1 MINVI
6 LSSTLLTWDESQGR
20 REIGPFVHEETKK
33 RRIKTHGKQAT
44 AWAPF
49 FDLRLLFNDNN
60 NEVCSV
66 HYHHHHRHNTQNS
79 SQSMYMALT

>member
-1 MINVI
+1 MLFLAPRCSLGMSRKGGEKSV
-6 LSSTLLTWDESQGR
+6 LLFMRKQ
-20 REIGPFVHEETKK
+20 KK

-66 HYHHHHRHNTQNS
+66 HYHHHHRHNTQNF
-79 SQSMYMALT
+79 SQSMYMALTT